1 MRVVLD
7 TGIFVSALITKDT
20 PPDILYSAWRENRF
34 ELVTSLDQLDELE
47 RVLTYK
53 KLRRYIS
60 RQEAILILNT
70 LGACADVLETIP
82 EVDLSRDPDDDKI
95 IATAFAGMADYL
107 VTGDKKDLLS
117 MGMVKDIPVITARKA
132 VNIFGLVD

>member
-20 PPDILYSAWRENRF
+20 PPDILYNGWRDRQF
-34 ELVTSLDQLDELE
+34 DLVTSLAQMDELE

-53 KLRRYIS
+53 KLQRYIS
-60 RQEAILILNT
+60 RNEAMLILNT
-70 LGACADVLETIP
+70 LGACAEVLEAIP
-82 EVDLSRDPDDDKI
+82 QVNLSPDPDDNKI
-95 IATAFAGMADYL
+95 IATAMAGTVDYL

-117 MGMVKDIPVITARKA
+117 LENVEGVSIVTARKA
-132 VNIFGLVD
+132 VGILNLID